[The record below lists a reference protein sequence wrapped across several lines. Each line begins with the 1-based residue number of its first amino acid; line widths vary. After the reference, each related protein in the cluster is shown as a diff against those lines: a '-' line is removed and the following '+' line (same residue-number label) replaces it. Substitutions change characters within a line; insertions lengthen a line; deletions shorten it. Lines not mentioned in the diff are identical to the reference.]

1 MPARAKLAKLP
12 MAPAM
17 FVGIAAAGGK
27 KGGAKDEAEELRR
40 RNAELEREV
49 AALRAEVAA
58 ARRRA
63 ETAEEAEERLCVQL
77 GEAEVEAVELAREY
91 QCRVHDLA
99 RELAAARLLVS
110 SPSP

>member
-1 MPARAKLAKLP
+1 

-17 FVGIAAAGGK
+17 FVGIAAAGGGK
-27 KGGAKDEAEELRR
+27 KEVAEAEELRR

-49 AALRAEVAA
+49 AALRAEVEA

-77 GEAEVEAVELAREY
+77 GEAEVEAVELAREF
-91 QCRVHDLA
+91 QCRVHELS
-99 RELAAARLLVS
+99 RELAAARLIAMRS
-110 SPSP
+110 S

>member
-1 MPARAKLAKLP
+1 M
-12 MAPAM
+12 
-17 FVGIAAAGGK
+17 
-27 KGGAKDEAEELRR
+27 RR
-40 RNAELEREV
+40 RSCGGGTRSWRGRWRRCGRRWR
-49 AALRAEVAA
+49 RA
-58 ARRRA
+58 RRA